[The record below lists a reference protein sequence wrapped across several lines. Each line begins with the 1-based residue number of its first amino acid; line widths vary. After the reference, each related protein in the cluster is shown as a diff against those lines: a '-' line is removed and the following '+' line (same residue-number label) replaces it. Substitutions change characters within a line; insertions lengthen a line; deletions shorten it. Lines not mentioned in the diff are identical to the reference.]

1 MKRILLLLC
10 LLNQAAQ
17 AADLQSLGDDLG
29 KVYRS
34 SIETEARTPKQEE
47 LRKQISASLANHF
60 IKVTFLPLNEIRE
73 QLLAMKLEI
82 IDGAQGYPEVLV
94 KASENLP
101 TIQEC
106 KRLQILYSNF
116 EISLAD
122 TEKKLTDV
130 FYSTSPYLI
139 ELTNFQDLKA
149 PLQTYFSVSIDMAEG
164 LRSLDSM
171 LTELASLGFRWN
183 RKMSQGRLTYQFDQ
197 QFFQQHH
204 QVASPELLKEKQKV
218 LSQLL
223 QGPIRRLNYLKS
235 VQVYIS
241 TRFGTAE
248 FELALREL
256 ANKLK

>member
-1 MKRILLLLC
+1 M
-10 LLNQAAQ
+10 
-17 AADLQSLGDDLG
+17 GDDLG

-139 ELTNFQDLKA
+139 ELTNFQ
-149 PLQTYFSVSIDMAEG
+149 EG